1 MTRSTATV
9 RTNLASSIGWL
20 AFWFI
25 LLIALIITLVFFAP
39 SALSS
44 WGLVLLLLIA
54 ACCIKMTDVIKYRL
68 EYKEAIATASAKD
81 EAANA

>member
-9 RTNLASSIGWL
+9 RANLATSIGWL
-20 AFWFI
+20 AFWLI
-25 LLIALIITLVFFAP
+25 LLITLTVTLVCFIPA
-39 SALSS
+39 ALLS
-44 WGLVLLLLIA
+44 WGLVLLLLLA

-68 EYKEAIATASAKD
+68 EYREALANASAKD